1 MVRQCCRDVDCETSS
16 IPAVC
21 PPGRPPG
28 HTHGPGAIEAR
39 VDQEALPDTR
49 LDMIVLA
56 LVHV

>member
-1 MVRQCCRDVDCETSS
+1 MLDFLHTSS
-16 IPAVC
+16 L
-21 PPGRPPG
+21 PPGRPQG

>member
-21 PPGRPPG
+21 PPGRPQG
-28 HTHGPGAIEAR
+28 HTHGPEAIEAR